1 MSDTPNLVLPYI
13 AAAQAQKHVTHN
25 EALSLIDGLLQLSIV
40 SRGLNVPP
48 GTVVDGNR
56 FLIGAAPTAE
66 WLNHASQIALRMEGA
81 WRFLIPRKGW
91 QMWVEAEN
99 ILLVFDGVNWVAPPA
114 PAVLQNLSLLGVN
127 ATADTTNKVSVNSS
141 ALLFNNI
148 GNGVQIKL
156 NKNVNTDTASLL
168 YQTGFSGRAEMGTT
182 GDDGFHIKVSP
193 DGATWKEA
201 IAIDAT
207 SALVSVLANPALPLG
222 IATKQYVD
230 ATAGGAPGGTTGQVQ
245 FKSGT
250 TFGGFTVGGDAAL
263 NTTTGALTLNAVA
276 NTKLAPM
283 AALTLKGNNTGAATT
298 PLDLSV
304 EQTKTLLAISTADV
318 SGLGTLATQ
327 SGAFA
332 GTHSGASSGTNTG
345 DQTITLTGDVS
356 GSGTGTFAIAIGAG
370 VVNNSKLASMAAFS
384 FKANATNT
392 SASPQ
397 DLSVDQSLIALN
409 AHGQIHARMLVMG

>member
-40 SRGLNVPP
+40 SRGLNVPS
-48 GTVVDGNR
+48 GTAIDGNR

-66 WLNHASQIALRMEGA
+66 WLNHPGQIALRMEGA

-99 ILLVFDGVNWVAPPA
+99 ILLVFDGTNWVAPPA

-127 ATADTTNKVSVNSS
+127 ATADATNKVSVNSS

-156 NKNVNTDTASLL
+156 NKNASTDTASLL
-168 YQTGFSGRAEMGTT
+168 YQSNFSGRAEMGTT

-207 SALVSVLANPALPLG
+207 SALVSVLANPATPLG

-230 ATAGGAPGGTTGQVQ
+230 ATAGCAPGGTAGQVQ
-245 FKSGT
+245 FKNGAA
-250 TFGGFTVGGDAAL
+250 FGGFTLGGDATL
-263 NTTTGALTLNAVA
+263 NTTSGALTLNA
-276 NTKLAPM
+276 LA
-283 AALTLKGNNTGAATT
+283 
-298 PLDLSV
+298 
-304 EQTKTLLAISTADV
+304 
-318 SGLGTLATQ
+318 
-327 SGAFA
+327 
-332 GTHSGASSGTNTG
+332 
-345 DQTITLTGDVS
+345 
-356 GSGTGTFAIAIGAG
+356 
-370 VVNNSKLASMAAFS
+370 NSKLARMAAFS

-392 SASPQ
+392 ATSPQ

>member
-40 SRGLNVPP
+40 SRGLNVPS
-48 GTVVDGNR
+48 GTAIDGNR

-66 WLNHASQIALRMEGA
+66 WLNHPGQIALRMEGA

-99 ILLVFDGVNWVAPPA
+99 ILLVFDGTNWVAPPA

-127 ATADTTNKVSVNSS
+127 ATADATNKVSVNSS

-156 NKNVNTDTASLL
+156 NKNASTDTASLL
-168 YQTGFSGRAEMGTT
+168 YQSNFSGRAEMGTT

-207 SALVSVLANPALPLG
+207 SALVSVLANPATPLG

-230 ATAGGAPGGTTGQVQ
+230 ATAGGAPGGTAGQVQ
-245 FKSGT
+245 FKNGAA
-250 TFGGFTVGGDAAL
+250 FGGFTLGGDATL
-263 NTTTGALTLNAVA
+263 NTTSGALTLNA
-276 NTKLAPM
+276 LA
-283 AALTLKGNNTGAATT
+283 
-298 PLDLSV
+298 
-304 EQTKTLLAISTADV
+304 
-318 SGLGTLATQ
+318 
-327 SGAFA
+327 
-332 GTHSGASSGTNTG
+332 
-345 DQTITLTGDVS
+345 
-356 GSGTGTFAIAIGAG
+356 
-370 VVNNSKLASMAAFS
+370 NSKLAPMAAFS

-392 SASPQ
+392 ATSPQ